1 MSKKIEIILNE
12 IGKEAVNNLLK
23 EDRPINLFNFQ
34 ESYFYIVKKHRDK
47 ETLIKYIMKYDLN
60 YQFLNTILQSIIKYY
75 PEMSEV
81 VMPFLNLSV
90 EGYPLDEKDYKKNIE
105 KFNKQFKKKIMS
117 KDAGDEWEN
126 ILKKFILNTTKFI
139 KKNFSSEHID
149 GEVYRL
155 EKNLKDISNI
165 SGYKKTLE
173 ELDKLLYESVKTA
186 SKSGKSKSS
195 FLSSFF
201 SKDSDTPIDEG
212 LREIIAIFVR
222 NLESFLDFDQSIKEK
237 VNMLQR
243 KVDEL
248 TTKDNTDEF
257 KKILKEI
264 FFKLEFVKNS
274 IEQEKEELK
283 DIIFLMADSFKK
295 FVGNSSN
302 YAKHLDD
309 FIDKLKETDNLD
321 EIKKIKF
328 EIIKATIEVKEK
340 TDEIKKQLLEANNAI
355 KKSRERLEKL
365 EQELEKTKEKTLYD
379 GLTKAYNRAVFDDR
393 IVKEIAK
400 AKRENKTLFL
410 VMIDIDHFKNIND
423 TYGHQTGDMV
433 LKILTQQIKKV
444 IRDIDFFARYGGEEF
459 SLILPDLPLERAK
472 EVAERIRVKI
482 EKTKFLY
489 KQEEVKV
496 TISLGMAQLKN
507 DDDAKSLIERA
518 DKALYQA
525 KNSGRNRV
533 VLI

>member
-1 MSKKIEIILNE
+1 M
-12 IGKEAVNNLLK
+12 
-23 EDRPINLFNFQ
+23 
-34 ESYFYIVKKHRDK
+34 
-47 ETLIKYIMKYDLN
+47 
-60 YQFLNTILQSIIKYY
+60 
-75 PEMSEV
+75 
-81 VMPFLNLSV
+81 
-90 EGYPLDEKDYKKNIE
+90 
-105 KFNKQFKKKIMS
+105 
-117 KDAGDEWEN
+117 
-126 ILKKFILNTTKFI
+126 
-139 KKNFSSEHID
+139 
-149 GEVYRL
+149 
-155 EKNLKDISNI
+155 
-165 SGYKKTLE
+165 E

-201 SKDSDTPIDEG
+201 SKDPDIPIDEE
-212 LREIIAIFVR
+212 LREIITIFVK

-237 VNMLQR
+237 VDMLQR
-243 KVDEL
+243 KVDDL

-257 KKILKEI
+257 KKVLKEI
-264 FFKLEFVKNS
+264 FFRLEFVKNS

-295 FVGNSSN
+295 FVGDSSN

-321 EIKKIKF
+321 EIKKVKY

-340 TDEIKKQLLEANNAI
+340 TDEIKKQLLEANKAI

-433 LKILTQQIKKV
+433 LKILTQQIQKV

-459 SLILPDLPLERAK
+459 SLLLPDVSLERAK
-472 EVAERIRVKI
+472 EVAERVRKKI
-482 EKTKFLY
+482 EKTKFIY

-496 TISLGMAQLKN
+496 TISLGMTQLKD
-507 DDDAKSLIERA
+507 DDDAKSLIGRA
-518 DKALYQA
+518 DKALYEA

-533 VLI
+533 VII